1 MDEILS
7 IKDLNFSFGKNKV
20 LNGVN
25 LNIKI
30 GEIYGIVGNNGVGKT
45 TLLKLICGL
54 LKPTGGEINFNN
66 NELFRIGVL
75 IESSGVYGGFNAYEN
90 LRAKSILL
98 GLRKTEGQI
107 KELLSFVGLGN
118 ACDKKVRKFSMGMK
132 QRLGIA
138 LALIGDPQLLV
149 LDEPINGLDPEGIS
163 EINNIIRRIVVER
176 ECTVLVSS
184 HILEEL
190 LKVATNFAFIKGGKV
205 IKDIPKK
212 QLLLEKGDLPIEE
225 YYLQVIRNNKARL

>member
-66 NELFRIGVL
+66 NELFRIGTL
-75 IESSGVYGGFNAYEN
+75 IEKPGIYGNFSAYEN
-90 LRAKSILL
+90 LQAKSIVL
-98 GLRKTEGQI
+98 GLRKTEEQI
-107 KELLSFVGLGN
+107 CEVLSFVGLDDTG
-118 ACDKKVRKFSMGMK
+118 DKKAGKFSLGMK

-149 LDEPINGLDPEGIS
+149 LDEPINGIDPQGIE
-163 EINNIIRRIVVER
+163 EINNIIRKVAMER
-176 ECTVLVSS
+176 QCSVLISS

-225 YYLQVIRNNKARL
+225 YYLQVIRNNKAQL